1 MQNYEKIIYSVKA
14 ALSALSDEGGARD
27 LLASASKAVSTA
39 SRYDK
44 EMKETDEEL
53 RTVLYSLEDIE
64 GKLDTYISAADFSDE
79 ELSELQSRSNIL
91 IGLKRKFGPTLAD
104 VIHYE
109 ENAEKECTSLKKSHL

>member
-1 MQNYEKIIYSVKA
+1 MKKLIYSVKA

-79 ELSELQSRSNIL
+79 ELSELQSKKQHIDRVEAKIWPY
-91 IGLKRKFGPTLAD
+91 IGRC
-104 VIHYE
+104 
-109 ENAEKECTSLKKSHL
+109 NSL